1 MLQKFQNWLIENN
14 YKINTAKDY
23 QGRIERLCKHENI
36 SLETLTQNINTILP
50 QYETGEKY
58 FYGNRSHTS
67 VKQALRH
74 FNKFLIQEGR

>member
-1 MLQKFQNWLIENN
+1 MLQKFKNWLIENN

-36 SLETLTQNINTILP
+36 SLENLIANIASILP
-50 QYETGEKY
+50 QYETGDKY
-58 FYGNRSHTS
+58 AYGSRSHTS

-74 FNKFLIQEGR
+74 FNKFLTQEGR